1 MMTCLAPLGAKNEKC
16 WKVQKVCTLP
26 SDFQP
31 EDRQITLMNDTFSK
45 VYKFKHYTGTHL
57 KLVHLYKYT
66 QNQTLSLL
74 NMLKVDIQKM
84 NFNLV
89 RDRHRDNWTYRAATL
104 PINMIL
110 IFNFFIVF

>member
-1 MMTCLAPLGAKNEKC
+1 MLEGTK
-16 WKVQKVCTLP
+16 
-26 SDFQP
+26 
-31 EDRQITLMNDTFSK
+31 MNDTFSK
-45 VYKFKHYTGTHL
+45 VYKFKQYTGTHL